1 MESTAPVP
9 AKNLELAQHRA
20 EHLVQH
26 GATVTGL
33 SLQAFVV
40 GSSFLWTLLAAPSAF
55 HPQSLVWFLLAAIGF
70 VIAVIYWARG
80 RRRHELLPNITADAE
95 RPFAVL
101 TKRQRATI
109 TRQMRGKE
117 ETTPSTAPLVRAMLL
132 WQRRSTRIVLP
143 TLIGM
148 GIGLIGLGGSTTRT
162 LGGWSFALQAFEL
175 VTVLFVT
182 ILSLREARRCNRV
195 LTEIGTDWSD
205 ETTVR

>member
-1 MESTAPVP
+1 
-9 AKNLELAQHRA
+9 
-20 EHLVQH
+20 
-26 GATVTGL
+26 
-33 SLQAFVV
+33 
-40 GSSFLWTLLAAPSAF
+40 
-55 HPQSLVWFLLAAIGF
+55 
-70 VIAVIYWARG
+70 
-80 RRRHELLPNITADAE
+80 
-95 RPFAVL
+95 
-101 TKRQRATI
+101 
-109 TRQMRGKE
+109 
-117 ETTPSTAPLVRAMLL
+117 MLL